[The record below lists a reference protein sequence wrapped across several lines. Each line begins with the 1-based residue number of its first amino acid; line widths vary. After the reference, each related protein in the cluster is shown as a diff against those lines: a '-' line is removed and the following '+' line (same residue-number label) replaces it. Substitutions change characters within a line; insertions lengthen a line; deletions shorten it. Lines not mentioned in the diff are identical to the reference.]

1 MMERGVTQNMVE
13 IWARTGKSLQ
23 QVGDKILYVTRQGA
37 VVIDKAGKVI
47 TAYLLLAETD
57 FWVYNTYKK
66 HFLNSTKERSNLYV
80 MSETISLAKMD

>member
-1 MMERGVTQNMVE
+1 MVLMRPDYISAFSLMQRMMERGVTQNMVE

-47 TAYLLLAETD
+47 TAYTSQYYDPAMQKVVEKL
-57 FWVYNTYKK
+57 FGK
-66 HFLNSTKERSNLYV
+66 
-80 MSETISLAKMD
+80 